1 MPFLRPLRT
10 VRRVQSVTVTAARVR
25 SALADLAAS
34 PASFFLAAALVLVV
48 VAVPGPAAAQMV
60 GGALPQPLPLF
71 PRDNW
76 WNTDISG
83 APVDSNSANFINWI
97 GSSRG
102 MHPDFGGDVD
112 PTNPSNPNIYGFP
125 YITVPGSQ
133 PLVPVTFVL
142 SADQS
147 DNGAAGHPPGYPI
160 PSQAETQA
168 KWIEGG
174 TPGGGT
180 SNDYH
185 MLIVDTDNRL
195 LYELYQAHWNVD
207 HWEAGSGAIF
217 QLDSDARRPDTWTSA
232 DAAGLAILPGLVR
245 YDEAFGSGP
254 ILHAFRFTLRDSN
267 GYVYPASHVA
277 GSNVAALPL
286 GARLRLKATVDI
298 SHYTPEVKRIF
309 QAMKTYG
316 LILADNGSDMY
327 VQGTYDTRWNNDVL
341 NPAFSSIKASDFDV
355 VQLGWRP
362 PVAAAGGPY
371 RFFTLTPCRLLDTR
385 RTDGPSGGP
394 PVPPHSQRVVVAA
407 GQCGIPVTAKALAVN
422 ITVVAAPESG
432 FLTFFPGNAAVPATS
447 TINFSPGQVIAN
459 NAVLWLAS
467 SGSGALAMGNSTATQ
482 PVQVLIDVSGYFE

>member
-1 MPFLRPLRT
+1 VATRPRLSTIAGLSRP
-10 VRRVQSVTVTAARVR
+10 TATLAGARA
-25 SALADLAAS
+25 ALL
-34 PASFFLAAALVLVV
+34 LAALVALT
-48 VAVPGPAAAQMV
+48 AASGPHLAAAQMV
-60 GGALPQPLPLF
+60 GGTLPQPLPLF

-76 WNTDISG
+76 WNTDISN
-83 APVDSNSANFINWI
+83 APVDPNSANFISWI

-112 PTNPSNPNIYGFP
+112 PTDPSNPNIYGFP
-125 YITVPGSQ
+125 YVTVPGTQ
-133 PLVPVTFVL
+133 PPVPVTFVL
-142 SADQS
+142 FGDQS
-147 DNGAAGHPPGYPI
+147 DSGAAGHPPGYPI

-185 MLIVDTDNRL
+185 LLVVDTDNRI

-254 ILHAFRFTLRDSN
+254 IKHAFRFTLRDSN
-267 GYVYPASHVA
+267 GYAYPASHVA
-277 GSNVAALPL
+277 GSNPQAPPL
-286 GARLRLKATVDI
+286 GARLRLKATVNV
-298 SHYTPEVKRIF
+298 SGYTPEVQRIF

-327 VQGTYDTRWNNDVL
+327 VQGTYDTRWDNSVL
-341 NPAFSSIKASDFDV
+341 NPAFGAITASDFDV
-355 VQLGWRP
+355 IQLGWRP
-362 PVAAAGGPY
+362 PVAASGGPY
-371 RFFTLTPCRLLDTR
+371 HFFTLPPCRLLDTR
-385 RTDGPSGGP
+385 NPDGPHGGP
-394 PVPPHSQRVVVAA
+394 AVPPGSQRVVVAA
-407 GQCGIPVTAKALAVN
+407 GQCGIPAGARAVAAN
-422 ITVVAAPESG
+422 VTVVAAPEPG
-432 FLTFFPGNAAVPATS
+432 FLTFFPGDAAVPGTS
-447 TINFSPGQVIAN
+447 TINFSLGQVIAN
-459 NAVLWLAS
+459 NAVIGLAS
-467 SGSGALAMGNSTATQ
+467 SGSGTLALLNATATK

>member
-1 MPFLRPLRT
+1 VPSRPST
-10 VRRVQSVTVTAARVR
+10 AVAAVAAAARLCFHR
-25 SALADLAAS
+25 RPAA
-34 PASFFLAAALVLVV
+34 FLIAAALAFG
-48 VAVPGPAAAQMV
+48 VALASLPAPAAAQVV

-76 WNTDISG
+76 WNTDISN
-83 APVDSNSANFINWI
+83 APVDANSVNFINWI

-102 MHPDFGGDVD
+102 MHPDLGGDVD
-112 PTNPSNPNIYGFP
+112 PSNPANPNIYGFP
-125 YITVPGSQ
+125 YITVPGTQ

-147 DNGAAGHPPGYPI
+147 DNGAPGHPPGYPI

-185 MLIVDTDNRL
+185 MLIVDTDNRI

-217 QLDSDARRPDTWTSA
+217 QFDSDARRPETWTSA

-245 YDEAFGSGP
+245 YDEAFGSAP
-254 ILHAFRFTLRDSN
+254 IQHAFRFTVRDSN

-277 GSNVAALPL
+277 GSNTAAPPL
-286 GARLRLKATVDI
+286 GTRLRLKASVNI
-298 SHYTPEVKRIF
+298 SGYTPEVQRIF

-327 VQGTYDTRWNNDVL
+327 VQGTYDTRWNNGVL
-341 NPAFSSIKASDFDV
+341 NPAFGSIKASDFDV
-355 VQLGWRP
+355 IQLGWQP
-362 PVAAAGGPY
+362 PVASSGGPY
-371 RFFTLTPCRLLDTR
+371 KFFSLPPCRLLDTR
-385 RTDGPSGGP
+385 NPDGPHGGP
-394 PVPPHSQRVVVAA
+394 AVPPGSQRVVVAA
-407 GQCGIPVTAKALAVN
+407 GQCGVPITAKALAANV
-422 ITVVAAPESG
+422 TVVAPPQAG
-432 FLTFFPGNAAVPATS
+432 FLALFPGDAQVPGTS
-447 TINFSPGQVIAN
+447 TINFKVGRVLAN
-459 NAVLWLAS
+459 NTVIGLAT
-467 SGSGALAMGNSTATQ
+467 SGSGTVALFNSTASQ
-482 PVQVLIDVSGYFE
+482 PVHVLIDISGYFQ